1 MITRSAIFVSL
12 ILLLAGAVQANERG
26 YPAKAEVTQVDRGQN
41 VLSLAVDDD
50 SVKVGDLFVVPRKSG
65 YADTSE
71 EKLAVIGIESVG
83 KDRALGKLLFGL
95 MPSVGAALKRFYGIP
110 AVLIGKAGK
119 PRPVTP
125 ALKSGFPDL
134 VWSDDGENVSGV
146 PLVRFQVT
154 GRGQA
159 VATFNNTWLIGIL
172 PLDTGQVQ
180 AESVRGDS
188 PATPFA
194 KLPIDATSL
203 SAVRSGD
210 NYYFAA
216 EHGNRISFFLMG
228 PDGIVRKLTSLEV
241 PRREKVIRMDWYVED
256 NSYYLILNQW
266 NGRSVSS
273 ALIQLAD
280 GKAKAIDFIP
290 LVLGLQDLDADGR
303 RETVLGQPFYSEK
316 GFGSEIYKISISPNG
331 FEKANSEE
339 LSKFTPFFRVIGAV
353 VQNNSEYSELVAV
366 SQEEVS
372 VFPAGTMGSRLSYEI
387 ENGVA
392 GTSISYD
399 VQPELV
405 FSPRQTLFLPN
416 LLVLSNEQ
424 GFNIGIPQK
433 SGKAENMIGVY
444 ETRVDWLTLR
454 PGKSPETR
462 STSLLTSAP
471 VFPVSGN
478 TGLFFMSPAESL
490 VKNDSVGFETSVYR
504 APMPEVN

>member
-1 MITRSAIFVSL
+1 
-12 ILLLAGAVQANERG
+12 
-26 YPAKAEVTQVDRGQN
+26 
-41 VLSLAVDDD
+41 
-50 SVKVGDLFVVPRKSG
+50 
-65 YADTSE
+65 
-71 EKLAVIGIESVG
+71 
-83 KDRALGKLLFGL
+83 
-95 MPSVGAALKRFYGIP
+95 
-110 AVLIGKAGK
+110 
-119 PRPVTP
+119 
-125 ALKSGFPDL
+125 
-134 VWSDDGENVSGV
+134 
-146 PLVRFQVT
+146 
-154 GRGQA
+154 
-159 VATFNNTWLIGIL
+159 
-172 PLDTGQVQ
+172 
-180 AESVRGDS
+180 
-188 PATPFA
+188 
-194 KLPIDATSL
+194 
-203 SAVRSGD
+203 
-210 NYYFAA
+210 
-216 EHGNRISFFLMG
+216 
-228 PDGIVRKLTSLEV
+228 
-241 PRREKVIRMDWYVED
+241 
-256 NSYYLILNQW
+256 
-266 NGRSVSS
+266 
-273 ALIQLAD
+273 
-280 GKAKAIDFIP
+280 
-290 LVLGLQDLDADGR
+290 
-303 RETVLGQPFYSEK
+303 LGQPFYSEK